1 MTSKTKYKITVNWYG
16 ELSTFWRYATSP
28 KQALSLVCIEMAKLL
43 KIETATVRRYYS
55 QGKDNYKV
63 KEETK

>member
-1 MTSKTKYKITVNWYG
+1 MTFKTKYKITVNWYG
-16 ELSTFWRYATSP
+16 ELSTFWRYAASP

-43 KIETATVRRYYS
+43 KIETTAVRRYYS